1 MVELISISMREE
13 KRHLIG
19 VRPGK
24 TKSEDS
30 YEGLQKGAIFGV
42 LFRRSSYSSCNNMAR
57 HVRVPGPFYLLIC
70 KTVSHVSLVFWAD
83 PSGEVFCPC
92 YLLPCGFIRAVS
104 FISLTDT
111 SSPRRIE
118 NPAGVCLDSHKG
130 PLRTLI
136 LALFSLGCFFDGPG
150 QTSVADE
157 IPLLMAAASSQA
169 AVPDKIPGI
178 MGDYV

>member
-42 LFRRSSYSSCNNMAR
+42 LFR
-57 HVRVPGPFYLLIC
+57 
-70 KTVSHVSLVFWAD
+70 
-83 PSGEVFCPC
+83 
-92 YLLPCGFIRAVS
+92 
-104 FISLTDT
+104 
-111 SSPRRIE
+111 
-118 NPAGVCLDSHKG
+118 
-130 PLRTLI
+130 
-136 LALFSLGCFFDGPG
+136 CFFDGPG